1 MAYAADVLC
10 EHYGLTPA
18 GARGEY
24 AVQVDWDMSLF
35 ESGAETF
42 EPLCQLHDRNLLSGA
57 ELRQWVRG
65 GALEEAQAAI
75 DRMDKE
81 REAISGADAKEK
93 GGG

>member
-1 MAYAADVLC
+1 MC
-10 EHYGLTPA
+10 I
-18 GARGEY
+18 R
-24 AVQVDWDMSLF
+24 
-35 ESGAETF
+35 
-42 EPLCQLHDRNLLSGA
+42 DR
-57 ELRQWVRG
+57 RQWVRG

>member
-1 MAYAADVLC
+1 MADA
-10 EHYGLTPA
+10 
-18 GARGEY
+18 
-24 AVQVDWDMSLF
+24 SLNA
-35 ESGAETF
+35 SG
-42 EPLCQLHDRNLLSGA
+42 
-57 ELRQWVRG
+57 G